1 MRNMIKALKKK
12 YALSDQGASD
22 LFKGIL
28 YSVLANISL
37 MLPVILLAV
46 VLNQLL
52 SPILGIADSEKSAA
66 FYTITGIVIL
76 AVVFILVGVAYAG
89 NAICKTF
96 EIDIK
101 KQIAKMIAKRKAEQ
115 KRKAEEAAAAK
126 EMSQVTE
133 STTTEASEDEKVSD
147 NTMPTM
153 FSEEDRKKLEDAVSK
168 ADSEEK
174 TMQDS
179 KVEAIEKT
187 ADSDSTENEAA
198 EKTVS
203 EEKVE
208 SVEKPV
214 TTTESEETPDEE
226 IKAEGTPVEE
236 TPAQEEELTDTRVVD
251 IFAELNE
258 EPVSEDAENDFE
270 EK

>member
-1 MRNMIKALKKK
+1 MNKKSG
-12 YALSDQGASD
+12 YALR
-22 LFKGIL
+22 I
-28 YSVLANISL
+28 VLGGYL
-37 MLPVILLAV
+37 TY
-46 VLNQLL
+46 
-52 SPILGIADSEKSAA
+52 LGIRILSEMIQQRPSNM
-66 FYTITGIVIL
+66 TLMSVL

-101 KQIAKMIAKRKAEQ
+101 KQIAKMIVKRKAEQ

-153 FSEEDRKKLEDAVSK
+153 LSEEDRKKLEDAVSK

-179 KVEAIEKT
+179 KAEVIEKT

-198 EKTVS
+198 EKTA
-203 EEKVE
+203 
-208 SVEKPV
+208 
-214 TTTESEETPDEE
+214 SEETPDEE
-226 IKAEGTPVEE
+226 IRAEGTPVEE

>member
-1 MRNMIKALKKK
+1 MNKKSG
-12 YALSDQGASD
+12 YALR
-22 LFKGIL
+22 I
-28 YSVLANISL
+28 VLGGYL
-37 MLPVILLAV
+37 TY
-46 VLNQLL
+46 
-52 SPILGIADSEKSAA
+52 LGIRILSEMIQQRPSNM
-66 FYTITGIVIL
+66 TLMSVL

-101 KQIAKMIAKRKAEQ
+101 KQITKMIAKRKAEQ

-133 STTTEASEDEKVSD
+133 STTTEVSD

-153 FSEEDRKKLEDAVSK
+153 LSEEDRKKLEDAVSK

-179 KVEAIEKT
+179 KAEAIEKT

-203 EEKVE
+203 EEKTVI
-208 SVEKPV
+208 
-214 TTTESEETPDEE
+214 TTESEETPDEE

>member
-1 MRNMIKALKKK
+1 MNKKSG
-12 YALSDQGASD
+12 YALR
-22 LFKGIL
+22 I
-28 YSVLANISL
+28 VLGGYL
-37 MLPVILLAV
+37 TY
-46 VLNQLL
+46 
-52 SPILGIADSEKSAA
+52 LGIRILSEMIQQRPSNM
-66 FYTITGIVIL
+66 TLMSVL

-153 FSEEDRKKLEDAVSK
+153 LSEEDRKKLEDAVSK

-179 KVEAIEKT
+179 KAEVIEKP

-198 EKTVS
+198 EKIAS
-203 EEKVE
+203 EEKA
-208 SVEKPV
+208 
-214 TTTESEETPDEE
+214 ESEETPDEE
-226 IKAEGTPVEE
+226 IKAEETPVEE

>member
-1 MRNMIKALKKK
+1 MNKKSG
-12 YALSDQGASD
+12 YALR
-22 LFKGIL
+22 I
-28 YSVLANISL
+28 VLGGYL
-37 MLPVILLAV
+37 TY
-46 VLNQLL
+46 
-52 SPILGIADSEKSAA
+52 LGIRILSEMIQQRPSNM
-66 FYTITGIVIL
+66 TLMSVL

-101 KQIAKMIAKRKAEQ
+101 KQLAKMIEKRKAEQ

-126 EMSQVTE
+126 AMSQVTE

-153 FSEEDRKKLEDAVSK
+153 LSEEDRKKLEEAVSK

-174 TMQDS
+174 TKQDS
-179 KVEAIEKT
+179 KDEVIEKT
-187 ADSDSTENEAA
+187 ADSESTENEAA
-198 EKTVS
+198 EKTA
-203 EEKVE
+203 
-208 SVEKPV
+208 SVEKPA
-214 TTTESEETPDEE
+214 TTTESEETPVEE
-226 IKAEGTPVEE
+226 IKAEGTPVEK
-236 TPAQEEELTDTRVVD
+236 TSVQEEELTDTRVVD

>member
-1 MRNMIKALKKK
+1 MNKKSG
-12 YALSDQGASD
+12 YALR
-22 LFKGIL
+22 I
-28 YSVLANISL
+28 VLGGYL
-37 MLPVILLAV
+37 TY
-46 VLNQLL
+46 
-52 SPILGIADSEKSAA
+52 LGIRILSQMIQQRPSNM
-66 FYTITGIVIL
+66 TLMSVL

-101 KQIAKMIAKRKAEQ
+101 KQLAKMIAKRKAKQ

-126 EMSQVTE
+126 AMSQVTE
-133 STTTEASEDEKVSD
+133 STTTEASEDEKISD

-153 FSEEDRKKLEDAVSK
+153 LSEEDRKKLEDAVSK
-168 ADSEEK
+168 ADFEEK
-174 TMQDS
+174 
-179 KVEAIEKT
+179 A
-187 ADSDSTENEAA
+187 
-198 EKTVS
+198 
-203 EEKVE
+203 E
-208 SVEKPV
+208 SVEKPA

-226 IKAEGTPVEE
+226 IKAEGTSVEE

>member
-1 MRNMIKALKKK
+1 MNKKSG
-12 YALSDQGASD
+12 YALR
-22 LFKGIL
+22 I
-28 YSVLANISL
+28 VLGGYL
-37 MLPVILLAV
+37 TY
-46 VLNQLL
+46 
-52 SPILGIADSEKSAA
+52 LGIRILSEMIQQRPSNM
-66 FYTITGIVIL
+66 TLMSVL

-153 FSEEDRKKLEDAVSK
+153 LSEEDRKKLEDAVSK
-168 ADSEEK
+168 ADFEEK
-174 TMQDS
+174 T
-179 KVEAIEKT
+179 
-187 ADSDSTENEAA
+187 
-198 EKTVS
+198 
-203 EEKVE
+203 E

>member
-1 MRNMIKALKKK
+1 MNKKSGCALR
-12 YALSDQGASD
+12 
-22 LFKGIL
+22 I
-28 YSVLANISL
+28 VLGGYL
-37 MLPVILLAV
+37 TY
-46 VLNQLL
+46 
-52 SPILGIADSEKSAA
+52 LGIRILSEMIQQRPSNM
-66 FYTITGIVIL
+66 TLMSVL

-147 NTMPTM
+147 DTMPTM
-153 FSEEDRKKLEDAVSK
+153 LSEEDRKKLEDAVSK

-179 KVEAIEKT
+179 KAEVIEKT

-198 EKTVS
+198 EKTAS
-203 EEKVE
+203 EEKA
-208 SVEKPV
+208 
-214 TTTESEETPDEE
+214 ESEETPDEE
-226 IKAEGTPVEE
+226 IRAEGTPVEE

>member
-1 MRNMIKALKKK
+1 MNKKSG
-12 YALSDQGASD
+12 YALR
-22 LFKGIL
+22 I
-28 YSVLANISL
+28 VLGGYL
-37 MLPVILLAV
+37 TY
-46 VLNQLL
+46 
-52 SPILGIADSEKSAA
+52 LGIRILSEMIQQRPSNM
-66 FYTITGIVIL
+66 TLMSVL

-115 KRKAEEAAAAK
+115 KRKAEEAAVAK

-133 STTTEASEDEKVSD
+133 STTTEVSD

-153 FSEEDRKKLEDAVSK
+153 LSEEDRKKLEDAVSK
-168 ADSEEK
+168 VDFEEK

-179 KVEAIEKT
+179 KAEAIEKT

-203 EEKVE
+203 EEKTVI
-208 SVEKPV
+208 
-214 TTTESEETPDEE
+214 TTESEETPDEE

-236 TPAQEEELTDTRVVD
+236 TPVQEEELTDTRVVD

>member
-1 MRNMIKALKKK
+1 MNKKSG
-12 YALSDQGASD
+12 YALR
-22 LFKGIL
+22 I
-28 YSVLANISL
+28 VLGGYL
-37 MLPVILLAV
+37 TY
-46 VLNQLL
+46 
-52 SPILGIADSEKSAA
+52 LGIRILSEMIQQRPSNM
-66 FYTITGIVIL
+66 TLMSVL

-133 STTTEASEDEKVSD
+133 STTTEVSD

-153 FSEEDRKKLEDAVSK
+153 LSEEDRKKLEDAVSK
-168 ADSEEK
+168 VDFEEK

-179 KVEAIEKT
+179 KAEAIEKT

-198 EKTVS
+198 EKAVS

>member
-1 MRNMIKALKKK
+1 MNKKSG
-12 YALSDQGASD
+12 YALR
-22 LFKGIL
+22 I
-28 YSVLANISL
+28 VLGGYL
-37 MLPVILLAV
+37 TY
-46 VLNQLL
+46 
-52 SPILGIADSEKSAA
+52 LGIRILSEMIQQRPSNM
-66 FYTITGIVIL
+66 TLMSVL

-133 STTTEASEDEKVSD
+133 STTTEVSD

-153 FSEEDRKKLEDAVSK
+153 LSEEDRKKLEDAVSK
-168 ADSEEK
+168 ADFEEK

-179 KVEAIEKT
+179 KAEAIEKT

-203 EEKVE
+203 EEKTVI
-208 SVEKPV
+208 
-214 TTTESEETPDEE
+214 TTESEETPDEE
-226 IKAEGTPVEE
+226 IKAEVTPVEE
-236 TPAQEEELTDTRVVD
+236 TPAQEEELTDARVVD

>member
-1 MRNMIKALKKK
+1 MNKKSG
-12 YALSDQGASD
+12 YALR
-22 LFKGIL
+22 I
-28 YSVLANISL
+28 VLGGYL
-37 MLPVILLAV
+37 TY
-46 VLNQLL
+46 
-52 SPILGIADSEKSAA
+52 LGIRILSEMIQQRPSNM
-66 FYTITGIVIL
+66 TLMSVL

-153 FSEEDRKKLEDAVSK
+153 LSEEDRKKLEDAVSK

-179 KVEAIEKT
+179 KAEVIEKT
-187 ADSDSTENEAA
+187 ADSDSTEN
-198 EKTVS
+198 
-203 EEKVE
+203 
-208 SVEKPV
+208 
-214 TTTESEETPDEE
+214 ESEETPDEE

>member
-1 MRNMIKALKKK
+1 MNKKSG
-12 YALSDQGASD
+12 YALR
-22 LFKGIL
+22 I
-28 YSVLANISL
+28 VLGGYL
-37 MLPVILLAV
+37 TY
-46 VLNQLL
+46 
-52 SPILGIADSEKSAA
+52 LGIRILSEMIQQRPSNM
-66 FYTITGIVIL
+66 TLMSVL

-133 STTTEASEDEKVSD
+133 STTTEASEGEKVSD

-153 FSEEDRKKLEDAVSK
+153 LSEEDRKKLEDAVSK

-174 TMQDS
+174 T
-179 KVEAIEKT
+179 
-187 ADSDSTENEAA
+187 
-198 EKTVS
+198 
-203 EEKVE
+203 E

-226 IKAEGTPVEE
+226 IKAEETATEE
-236 TPAQEEELTDTRVVD
+236 TSVQEELTDTRVVD

>member
-1 MRNMIKALKKK
+1 MNKKSGCALR
-12 YALSDQGASD
+12 
-22 LFKGIL
+22 I
-28 YSVLANISL
+28 VLGGYL
-37 MLPVILLAV
+37 TY
-46 VLNQLL
+46 
-52 SPILGIADSEKSAA
+52 LGIRILSEMIQQRPSNM
-66 FYTITGIVIL
+66 TLMSVL

-133 STTTEASEDEKVSD
+133 STTTEVSD

-153 FSEEDRKKLEDAVSK
+153 LSEEDRKKLEDAVSK

-179 KVEAIEKT
+179 KAEAIEKT

-208 SVEKPV
+208 SVEKLA

>member
-1 MRNMIKALKKK
+1 MNKKSG
-12 YALSDQGASD
+12 YALR
-22 LFKGIL
+22 I
-28 YSVLANISL
+28 VLGGYL
-37 MLPVILLAV
+37 TY
-46 VLNQLL
+46 
-52 SPILGIADSEKSAA
+52 LGIRILSEMIQQRPSNM
-66 FYTITGIVIL
+66 TLMSVL

-133 STTTEASEDEKVSD
+133 NTTTEASEDEKVSD
-147 NTMPTM
+147 DTMPTM
-153 FSEEDRKKLEDAVSK
+153 LSEEDRKKLEDAVSK

-179 KVEAIEKT
+179 KAEVIEKT
-187 ADSDSTENEAA
+187 ADSDSTENETA

-203 EEKVE
+203 EEKTVI
-208 SVEKPV
+208 
-214 TTTESEETPDEE
+214 TTESEETPDEE
-226 IKAEGTPVEE
+226 IKAEETATEE
-236 TPAQEEELTDTRVVD
+236 TSVQEELTDTRVVD

>member
-1 MRNMIKALKKK
+1 MNKKSG
-12 YALSDQGASD
+12 YALR
-22 LFKGIL
+22 I
-28 YSVLANISL
+28 VLGGYL
-37 MLPVILLAV
+37 TY
-46 VLNQLL
+46 
-52 SPILGIADSEKSAA
+52 LGIRILSEMIQQRPSNM
-66 FYTITGIVIL
+66 TLMSVL

-101 KQIAKMIAKRKAEQ
+101 KQLAKMIAKRKAKQ

-126 EMSQVTE
+126 AMSQVTE

-153 FSEEDRKKLEDAVSK
+153 LSEEDRKKLEDAVSK

-174 TMQDS
+174 TKQDS
-179 KVEAIEKT
+179 KDEVIEKT
-187 ADSDSTENEAA
+187 ADSESTENEAT
-198 EKTVS
+198 EKTA
-203 EEKVE
+203 
-208 SVEKPV
+208 SVEKLA
-214 TTTESEETPDEE
+214 TTTESEETPVEE
-226 IKAEGTPVEE
+226 IKAEGTPVEK
-236 TPAQEEELTDTRVVD
+236 TPVQEEELTDTRVVD

>member
-1 MRNMIKALKKK
+1 MNKKSG
-12 YALSDQGASD
+12 YALR
-22 LFKGIL
+22 I
-28 YSVLANISL
+28 VLGGYL
-37 MLPVILLAV
+37 TY
-46 VLNQLL
+46 
-52 SPILGIADSEKSAA
+52 LGIRILSEMIQQRPSNM
-66 FYTITGIVIL
+66 TLMSVL

-133 STTTEASEDEKVSD
+133 STTTEVSD

-153 FSEEDRKKLEDAVSK
+153 LSEEDRKKLEDAVSK

-179 KVEAIEKT
+179 KAEAIEKT

-208 SVEKPV
+208 SVEKLA

-226 IKAEGTPVEE
+226 IKAEETATEE
-236 TPAQEEELTDTRVVD
+236 TSVQEELTDTRVVD

>member
-1 MRNMIKALKKK
+1 MNKKSG
-12 YALSDQGASD
+12 YALR
-22 LFKGIL
+22 I
-28 YSVLANISL
+28 VLGGYL
-37 MLPVILLAV
+37 TY
-46 VLNQLL
+46 
-52 SPILGIADSEKSAA
+52 LGIRILSEMIQQRPSNM
-66 FYTITGIVIL
+66 TLMSVL

-153 FSEEDRKKLEDAVSK
+153 LSEEDRKKLEDAVSK

-179 KVEAIEKT
+179 KDEAIEKT

-198 EKTVS
+198 EKTAS
-203 EEKVE
+203 EEKA
-208 SVEKPV
+208 
-214 TTTESEETPDEE
+214 ESEETPDEE
-226 IKAEGTPVEE
+226 IKAEETPVEE
-236 TPAQEEELTDTRVVD
+236 TPVQEEELTDTRVVD

>member
-1 MRNMIKALKKK
+1 MNKKSG
-12 YALSDQGASD
+12 YALR
-22 LFKGIL
+22 I
-28 YSVLANISL
+28 VLGGYL
-37 MLPVILLAV
+37 TY
-46 VLNQLL
+46 
-52 SPILGIADSEKSAA
+52 LGIRILSEMIQQRPSNM
-66 FYTITGIVIL
+66 TLMSVL

-147 NTMPTM
+147 DTMPTM
-153 FSEEDRKKLEDAVSK
+153 LSEEDRKKLEDAVSK

-179 KVEAIEKT
+179 KDEAIEKT

-198 EKTVS
+198 EKTA
-203 EEKVE
+203 
-208 SVEKPV
+208 
-214 TTTESEETPDEE
+214 SEETPDEE
-226 IKAEGTPVEE
+226 IRAEE
-236 TPAQEEELTDTRVVD
+236 TATEETSVQEELTDTRVVD

>member
-1 MRNMIKALKKK
+1 MNKKSG
-12 YALSDQGASD
+12 YALR
-22 LFKGIL
+22 I
-28 YSVLANISL
+28 VLGGYL
-37 MLPVILLAV
+37 TY
-46 VLNQLL
+46 
-52 SPILGIADSEKSAA
+52 LGIRILSEMIQQRPSNM
-66 FYTITGIVIL
+66 TLMSVL

-115 KRKAEEAAAAK
+115 KRKAEEAAVAK

-133 STTTEASEDEKVSD
+133 STTTEVSD

-153 FSEEDRKKLEDAVSK
+153 LSEEDRKKLEDAVSK
-168 ADSEEK
+168 ADFEEK

-179 KVEAIEKT
+179 KAEAIEKT

-198 EKTVS
+198 EKTA
-203 EEKVE
+203 
-208 SVEKPV
+208 SVEKTV

>member
-1 MRNMIKALKKK
+1 MNKKSG
-12 YALSDQGASD
+12 YALR
-22 LFKGIL
+22 I
-28 YSVLANISL
+28 VLGGYL
-37 MLPVILLAV
+37 TY
-46 VLNQLL
+46 
-52 SPILGIADSEKSAA
+52 LGIRILSEMIQQRPSNM
-66 FYTITGIVIL
+66 TLMSVL

-96 EIDIK
+96 EINIK

-115 KRKAEEAAAAK
+115 KRKAEEAAVAK

-133 STTTEASEDEKVSD
+133 STTTEVSD

-153 FSEEDRKKLEDAVSK
+153 LSEEDRKKLEEAVSK

-174 TMQDS
+174 TKQDS
-179 KVEAIEKT
+179 KDEVIEKT
-187 ADSDSTENEAA
+187 ADSESTENEAA
-198 EKTVS
+198 EKTA
-203 EEKVE
+203 
-208 SVEKPV
+208 SVEKPA
-214 TTTESEETPDEE
+214 TTTESEETPVEE
-226 IKAEGTPVEE
+226 IKAEGTPVEK
-236 TPAQEEELTDTRVVD
+236 TPVQEEELTDTRVVD

>member
-1 MRNMIKALKKK
+1 MNKKSG
-12 YALSDQGASD
+12 YALR
-22 LFKGIL
+22 I
-28 YSVLANISL
+28 VLGGYL
-37 MLPVILLAV
+37 TY
-46 VLNQLL
+46 
-52 SPILGIADSEKSAA
+52 LGIRILSEMIQQRPSNM
-66 FYTITGIVIL
+66 TLMSVL

-133 STTTEASEDEKVSD
+133 STTTEVSD

-153 FSEEDRKKLEDAVSK
+153 LSEEDRKKLEDAVSK
-168 ADSEEK
+168 ADFEEK
-174 TMQDS
+174 TMQDR
-179 KVEAIEKT
+179 KAEAIEKT

-203 EEKVE
+203 EEKTVI
-208 SVEKPV
+208 
-214 TTTESEETPDEE
+214 TTESEETPDEE

>member
-1 MRNMIKALKKK
+1 MNKKSG
-12 YALSDQGASD
+12 YALR
-22 LFKGIL
+22 I
-28 YSVLANISL
+28 VLGGYL
-37 MLPVILLAV
+37 TY
-46 VLNQLL
+46 
-52 SPILGIADSEKSAA
+52 LGIRILSEMIQQRPSNM
-66 FYTITGIVIL
+66 TLMSVL

-133 STTTEASEDEKVSD
+133 STTTEVSD

-153 FSEEDRKKLEDAVSK
+153 LSEEDRKKLEDAVSK
-168 ADSEEK
+168 VDFEEK

-179 KVEAIEKT
+179 KAEAIEKT

-208 SVEKPV
+208 SVEKLQQNQRKHR
-214 TTTESEETPDEE
+214 T
-226 IKAEGTPVEE
+226 K
-236 TPAQEEELTDTRVVD
+236 
-251 IFAELNE
+251 
-258 EPVSEDAENDFE
+258 
-270 EK
+270 K

>member
-1 MRNMIKALKKK
+1 MNKKSGCALR
-12 YALSDQGASD
+12 
-22 LFKGIL
+22 I
-28 YSVLANISL
+28 VLGGYL
-37 MLPVILLAV
+37 TY
-46 VLNQLL
+46 
-52 SPILGIADSEKSAA
+52 LGIRILSEMIQQRPSNM
-66 FYTITGIVIL
+66 TLMSVL

-115 KRKAEEAAAAK
+115 KRKEAAAAK

-153 FSEEDRKKLEDAVSK
+153 LSEEDRKKLEDAVSK

-179 KVEAIEKT
+179 KAEVIEKT

-203 EEKVE
+203 EEKAE

-214 TTTESEETPDEE
+214 TTTESEKTPDEE
-226 IKAEGTPVEE
+226 IKAEETATEE
-236 TPAQEEELTDTRVVD
+236 TSVQEELTDTRVVD

>member
-1 MRNMIKALKKK
+1 MNKKSG
-12 YALSDQGASD
+12 YALR
-22 LFKGIL
+22 I
-28 YSVLANISL
+28 VLGGYL
-37 MLPVILLAV
+37 TY
-46 VLNQLL
+46 
-52 SPILGIADSEKSAA
+52 LGIRILSEMIQQRPSNM
-66 FYTITGIVIL
+66 TLMSVL

-115 KRKAEEAAAAK
+115 KRKAEE
-126 EMSQVTE
+126 
-133 STTTEASEDEKVSD
+133 
-147 NTMPTM
+147 
-153 FSEEDRKKLEDAVSK
+153 DRKKLEDAVSK
-168 ADSEEK
+168 ADFEEK

-179 KVEAIEKT
+179 KAEAIEKT

-203 EEKVE
+203 E
-208 SVEKPV
+208 EKPV

>member
-1 MRNMIKALKKK
+1 MNKKSG
-12 YALSDQGASD
+12 YALR
-22 LFKGIL
+22 I
-28 YSVLANISL
+28 VLGGYL
-37 MLPVILLAV
+37 TY
-46 VLNQLL
+46 
-52 SPILGIADSEKSAA
+52 LGIRILSEMIQQRPSNM
-66 FYTITGIVIL
+66 TLMSVL

-115 KRKAEEAAAAK
+115 KRKAEESAAAK

-133 STTTEASEDEKVSD
+133 STTTEVSD

-153 FSEEDRKKLEDAVSK
+153 LSEEDRKKLEDAVSK
-168 ADSEEK
+168 ADFEEK

-179 KVEAIEKT
+179 KAEAIEKT

-203 EEKVE
+203 EEKTVI
-208 SVEKPV
+208 
-214 TTTESEETPDEE
+214 TTESEETPDEE

>member
-1 MRNMIKALKKK
+1 MNKKSGCALR
-12 YALSDQGASD
+12 
-22 LFKGIL
+22 I
-28 YSVLANISL
+28 VLGGYL
-37 MLPVILLAV
+37 TY
-46 VLNQLL
+46 
-52 SPILGIADSEKSAA
+52 LGIRILSEMIQQRPSNM
-66 FYTITGIVIL
+66 TLMSVL

-153 FSEEDRKKLEDAVSK
+153 LSEEDRKKLEDAVSK
-168 ADSEEK
+168 ADFEEK
-174 TMQDS
+174 T
-179 KVEAIEKT
+179 
-187 ADSDSTENEAA
+187 
-198 EKTVS
+198 
-203 EEKVE
+203 E

-226 IKAEGTPVEE
+226 IRAEGTPVEE

>member
-1 MRNMIKALKKK
+1 MNKKSG
-12 YALSDQGASD
+12 YALR
-22 LFKGIL
+22 I
-28 YSVLANISL
+28 VLGGYL
-37 MLPVILLAV
+37 TY
-46 VLNQLL
+46 
-52 SPILGIADSEKSAA
+52 LGIRILSEMIQQRPSNM
-66 FYTITGIVIL
+66 TLMSVL

-133 STTTEASEDEKVSD
+133 STTTEVSD

-153 FSEEDRKKLEDAVSK
+153 LSEEDRKKLEDAVSK

-179 KVEAIEKT
+179 KAEAIEKT

-203 EEKVE
+203 EEKTVI
-208 SVEKPV
+208 
-214 TTTESEETPDEE
+214 TTESEETPDEE
-226 IKAEGTPVEE
+226 IKAEETATEE
-236 TPAQEEELTDTRVVD
+236 TSVQEELTDTRVVD

>member
-1 MRNMIKALKKK
+1 MNKKSG
-12 YALSDQGASD
+12 YALR
-22 LFKGIL
+22 I
-28 YSVLANISL
+28 VLGGYL
-37 MLPVILLAV
+37 TY
-46 VLNQLL
+46 
-52 SPILGIADSEKSAA
+52 LGIRILSEMIQQRPSNM
-66 FYTITGIVIL
+66 TLMSVL

-147 NTMPTM
+147 DTMPTM
-153 FSEEDRKKLEDAVSK
+153 LSEEDRKKLEDAVSK

-174 TMQDS
+174 
-179 KVEAIEKT
+179 
-187 ADSDSTENEAA
+187 
-198 EKTVS
+198 
-203 EEKVE
+203 
-208 SVEKPV
+208 
-214 TTTESEETPDEE
+214 TESEETPDEE

-236 TPAQEEELTDTRVVD
+236 TPVQEEELTDTRVVD

>member
-1 MRNMIKALKKK
+1 MNKKSGCALR
-12 YALSDQGASD
+12 
-22 LFKGIL
+22 I
-28 YSVLANISL
+28 VLGGYL
-37 MLPVILLAV
+37 TY
-46 VLNQLL
+46 
-52 SPILGIADSEKSAA
+52 LGIRILSEMIQQRPSNM
-66 FYTITGIVIL
+66 TLMSVL

-133 STTTEASEDEKVSD
+133 STTTEVSD

-153 FSEEDRKKLEDAVSK
+153 LSEEDRKKLEDAVSK
-168 ADSEEK
+168 ADFEEK

-179 KVEAIEKT
+179 KAEAIEKT

-203 EEKVE
+203 EEKTVI
-208 SVEKPV
+208 
-214 TTTESEETPDEE
+214 TTESEETPDEE

>member
-1 MRNMIKALKKK
+1 MNKKSG
-12 YALSDQGASD
+12 YALR
-22 LFKGIL
+22 I
-28 YSVLANISL
+28 VLGGYL
-37 MLPVILLAV
+37 TY
-46 VLNQLL
+46 
-52 SPILGIADSEKSAA
+52 LGIRILSEMIQQRPSNM
-66 FYTITGIVIL
+66 TLMSVL

-126 EMSQVTE
+126 EMS
-133 STTTEASEDEKVSD
+133 
-147 NTMPTM
+147 
-153 FSEEDRKKLEDAVSK
+153 
-168 ADSEEK
+168 
-174 TMQDS
+174 
-179 KVEAIEKT
+179 T
-187 ADSDSTENEAA
+187 A
-198 EKTVS
+198 
-203 EEKVE
+203 
-208 SVEKPV
+208 SVEKSVSVEKTV

>member
-1 MRNMIKALKKK
+1 MNKKSG
-12 YALSDQGASD
+12 YALR
-22 LFKGIL
+22 I
-28 YSVLANISL
+28 VLGGYL
-37 MLPVILLAV
+37 TY
-46 VLNQLL
+46 
-52 SPILGIADSEKSAA
+52 LGIRILSEMIQQRPSNM
-66 FYTITGIVIL
+66 TLMSVL

-101 KQIAKMIAKRKAEQ
+101 KQIAKMIVKRKAEQ

-133 STTTEASEDEKVSD
+133 STTTEVSD

-153 FSEEDRKKLEDAVSK
+153 LSEEDRKKLEDAVSK
-168 ADSEEK
+168 VDFE
-174 TMQDS
+174 
-179 KVEAIEKT
+179 
-187 ADSDSTENEAA
+187 

-208 SVEKPV
+208 SVEKLA

>member
-1 MRNMIKALKKK
+1 MNKKSG
-12 YALSDQGASD
+12 YALR
-22 LFKGIL
+22 I
-28 YSVLANISL
+28 VLGGYL
-37 MLPVILLAV
+37 TY
-46 VLNQLL
+46 
-52 SPILGIADSEKSAA
+52 LGIRILSEMIQQRPSNM
-66 FYTITGIVIL
+66 TLMSVL

-133 STTTEASEDEKVSD
+133 STTTEVSD

-153 FSEEDRKKLEDAVSK
+153 LSEEDRKKLEDAVSK

-179 KVEAIEKT
+179 KAEAIEKT

-203 EEKVE
+203 EEKTVI
-208 SVEKPV
+208 
-214 TTTESEETPDEE
+214 TTESEDTPDEE

>member
-1 MRNMIKALKKK
+1 MNKKSGCALR
-12 YALSDQGASD
+12 
-22 LFKGIL
+22 I
-28 YSVLANISL
+28 VLGGYL
-37 MLPVILLAV
+37 TY
-46 VLNQLL
+46 
-52 SPILGIADSEKSAA
+52 LGIRILSEMIQQRPSNM
-66 FYTITGIVIL
+66 TLMSVL

-153 FSEEDRKKLEDAVSK
+153 LSEEDRKKLEDAVSK

-179 KVEAIEKT
+179 KAEVIEKT
-187 ADSDSTENEAA
+187 ADSESTENEAT
-198 EKTVS
+198 EKTA
-203 EEKVE
+203 
-208 SVEKPV
+208 SVEKLA
-214 TTTESEETPDEE
+214 TTTESEETPVEE
-226 IKAEGTPVEE
+226 IKAEGTPVEK
-236 TPAQEEELTDTRVVD
+236 TPVQEEELTDTRVVD

>member
-1 MRNMIKALKKK
+1 MNKKSG
-12 YALSDQGASD
+12 YALR
-22 LFKGIL
+22 I
-28 YSVLANISL
+28 VLGGYL
-37 MLPVILLAV
+37 TY
-46 VLNQLL
+46 
-52 SPILGIADSEKSAA
+52 LGIRILSEMIQRRPSNM
-66 FYTITGIVIL
+66 TLMSVL

-115 KRKAEEAAAAK
+115 ERKAEEAAAAK

-147 NTMPTM
+147 DTMPTM
-153 FSEEDRKKLEDAVSK
+153 LSEEDRKKLEDAVSK
-168 ADSEEK
+168 ADFEEK
-174 TMQDS
+174 T
-179 KVEAIEKT
+179 
-187 ADSDSTENEAA
+187 
-198 EKTVS
+198 
-203 EEKVE
+203 E

>member
-1 MRNMIKALKKK
+1 MNKKSG
-12 YALSDQGASD
+12 YALR
-22 LFKGIL
+22 I
-28 YSVLANISL
+28 VLGGYL
-37 MLPVILLAV
+37 TY
-46 VLNQLL
+46 
-52 SPILGIADSEKSAA
+52 LGIRILSEMIQQRPSNM
-66 FYTITGIVIL
+66 TLMSVL

-133 STTTEASEDEKVSD
+133 STTTEVSD

-153 FSEEDRKKLEDAVSK
+153 LSEEDRKKLEDAVSK
-168 ADSEEK
+168 ADFEEK

-179 KVEAIEKT
+179 KAEAIEKT

-203 EEKVE
+203 EEKTVI
-208 SVEKPV
+208 
-214 TTTESEETPDEE
+214 TTESEETPDEE
-226 IKAEGTPVEE
+226 IKAEVTPVEE

>member
-1 MRNMIKALKKK
+1 MNKKSG
-12 YALSDQGASD
+12 YALR
-22 LFKGIL
+22 I
-28 YSVLANISL
+28 VLGGYL
-37 MLPVILLAV
+37 TY
-46 VLNQLL
+46 
-52 SPILGIADSEKSAA
+52 LGIRILSEMIQQRPSNM
-66 FYTITGIVIL
+66 TLMSVL

-133 STTTEASEDEKVSD
+133 STTTEVSD

-153 FSEEDRKKLEDAVSK
+153 LSEEDRKKLEDAVSK

-179 KVEAIEKT
+179 KAEVIEKT

-203 EEKVE
+203 EEKTVI
-208 SVEKPV
+208 
-214 TTTESEETPDEE
+214 TTESEETPDEE
-226 IKAEGTPVEE
+226 IKAEETATEE
-236 TPAQEEELTDTRVVD
+236 TSVQEELTDTRVVD

>member
-1 MRNMIKALKKK
+1 MNKKSGCALR
-12 YALSDQGASD
+12 
-22 LFKGIL
+22 I
-28 YSVLANISL
+28 VLGGYL
-37 MLPVILLAV
+37 TY
-46 VLNQLL
+46 
-52 SPILGIADSEKSAA
+52 LGIRILSEMIQQRPSNM
-66 FYTITGIVIL
+66 TLMSVL

-153 FSEEDRKKLEDAVSK
+153 LSEEDRKKLEDAVSK

-179 KVEAIEKT
+179 K
-187 ADSDSTENEAA
+187 A
-198 EKTVS
+198 EVI
-203 EEKVE
+203 EEKAE

-226 IKAEGTPVEE
+226 IKAEETATEE
-236 TPAQEEELTDTRVVD
+236 TSVQEELTDTRVVD